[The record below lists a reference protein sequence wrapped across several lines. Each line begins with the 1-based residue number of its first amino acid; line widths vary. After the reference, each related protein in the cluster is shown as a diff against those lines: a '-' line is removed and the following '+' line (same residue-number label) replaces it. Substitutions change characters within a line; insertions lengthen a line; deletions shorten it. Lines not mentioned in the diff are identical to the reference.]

1 MSSAISRTVFVVDD
15 SATMRQLAG
24 AWLERLGFRPI
35 CLDSGERC
43 LEELQTKHPALIL
56 LDLGMRGMSG
66 ADCCDRIKLNPA
78 WRDIPVVMMT
88 AADSPRDVMGCY
100 RAHADDFLPKPLS
113 LEHLELKLDAL
124 LGTSEPSPHGRVL
137 FVGKSQFF
145 SRVVGA
151 ALEQSGFHLKY
162 ASSAEEALELVK
174 RDGETLD
181 VVLADLTI
189 SGKSGLALASALQAM
204 PHMKGKPVG
213 LFSGIEDRP
222 DVHSEVLRVTGNRLY
237 DRRDGDIEAI
247 VRHVFTLLGRS
258 PTEMRASERAPFF
271 SVVELAA
278 STRTYSGFSYEVS
291 EGGLFMRT
299 MSVLPPGTRVK
310 VSITLSALKDPT
322 VSTGVVA
329 WSNRLGPHAGF
340 SYPAGMGIRWV
351 KMAEALQAHLAPL
364 LRKAHP
370 PAAATPITST
380 KTVKPRSGSN
390 PSVPML
396 ELARVS

>member
-1 MSSAISRTVFVVDD
+1 MSEVISKTVFVIDD

-24 AWLERLGFRPI
+24 TWLERLGYRPI
-35 CLDSGERC
+35 CLASGEQC
-43 LEELQTKHPALIL
+43 LEELHSKHPAMIL
-56 LDLGMRGMSG
+56 LDLAMRGMSG
-66 ADCCDRIKLNPA
+66 VDCCERIKRHA
-78 WRDIPVVMMT
+78 GWRDIPVVMMT
-88 AADSPRDVMGCY
+88 SADSPRDVAACC
-100 RAHADDFLPKPLS
+100 RAQADDYLPKPLS

-124 LGTSEPSPHGRVL
+124 LGKPAPSPHGRVL

-145 SRVVGA
+145 TRVVGA

-189 SGKSGLALASALQAM
+189 SGKSGLGLASALQAM

-222 DVHSEVLRVTGNRLY
+222 EVHSEVLRVTGNRLY

-247 VRHVFTLLGRS
+247 VQHVFSLLGRR
-258 PTEMRASERAPFF
+258 PTELRASERAPFF
-271 SVVELAA
+271 SVVELGAG
-278 STRTYSGFSYEVS
+278 TRTYSGFSYEVS

-329 WSNRLGPHAGF
+329 WSNRLGPRGGF

-351 KMAEALQAHLAPL
+351 KMAEALQAHLSP
-364 LRKAHP
+364 
-370 PAAATPITST
+370 SS

-390 PSVPML
+390 PSVPIL